1 MALNPRIQLIHAV
14 TAAKAPIHGAFARL
28 WPEAETGDIDDLSL
42 PGDLAA
48 AGSLTGAF
56 TERMAGLIERGVK
69 AGADA
74 ILFTCSAFGGAI
86 EAARQ
91 GVAEPVLKSNEAM
104 IGRALS
110 LGACATPRIGG
121 LATFAPT
128 LASLKSELLA
138 AAEATGIEAKINL
151 RHVPGALGA
160 LNAGDGPEH
169 DRLLAAAAGEMTDCD
184 CLLLAQFSMIGAK
197 DAIQDVPARPVLTA
211 PDEAVK
217 KLKRLLG
224 AG

>member
-86 EAARQ
+86 EEARQ
-91 GVAEPVLKSNEAM
+91 GVAVPVLKSNEAM

-121 LATFAPT
+121 Q
-128 LASLKSELLA
+128 
-138 AAEATGIEAKINL
+138 ATGIEAKINL